1 VTMGAESVGEVVT
14 GALVA
19 RAVEPDAGEGHGS
32 GTKCLNCG
40 AALTGPFCQEC
51 GQSAHVHRTLHAFWH
66 DLAHA
71 VLHFEGKIWQTL
83 PLLAWHPGELTRR
96 YIAGE
101 RVRFVSPMA
110 IFLFSAFLMLAT
122 IHTIGGPLG
131 EPTVHSDSD
140 PAEIRAEY
148 QATQRELAKLE
159 AKRAQ
164 RLKEHRS
171 TEDVDEDIEEARD
184 DLSGLQIAQKA
195 SDLSK
200 DELTIEGDGKA
211 EQLARRIV
219 GKAKDDPELLA
230 YKLQNNA
237 YKFSWALI
245 PISVPFVWMLF
256 AFRRRYKAYDHTIF
270 VTYSIAAMTLLVVG
284 LSALRWIGFSQ
295 ALVLLGLVILPPLHM
310 YRQLRE
316 AYELSH
322 GAALWR
328 AGLLVCFALVS
339 GLLFFMLLTVLGSGD

>member
-1 VTMGAESVGEVVT
+1 MKMGAEGVGEVVT

-19 RAVEPDAGEGHGS
+19 RAVEPDAGEAHGR
-32 GTKCLNCG
+32 GDKCLNCG
-40 AALTGPFCQEC
+40 AALTGPFCHDC
-51 GQSAHVHRTLHAFWH
+51 GQSSHVHRTLHAFWH
-66 DLAHA
+66 DLAHG
-71 VLHFEGKIWQTL
+71 VLHFEGKIWRTL

-131 EPTVHSDSD
+131 KPSVHSDAN

-148 QATQRELAKLE
+148 QTAQQELATLE
-159 AKRAQ
+159 ARRAQ
-164 RLKEHRS
+164 LLKDHRS
-171 TEDVDEDIEEARD
+171 TEDVDEDIEDARD
-184 DLSGLQIAQKA
+184 DLSGLQLAQKA
-195 SDLSK
+195 SDLGK
-200 DELTIEGDGKA
+200 GEVKIAGDGKA
-211 EQLARRIV
+211 EDLARRVV
-219 GKAKDDPELLA
+219 GKARKDPELLA

-237 YKFSWALI
+237 YKYSWALI

-270 VTYSIAAMTLLVVG
+270 VTYSIAAMTLLVIG
-284 LSALRWIGFSQ
+284 LSVLRWIGLNQ

-328 AGLLVCFALVS
+328 AGMLLCFALVA
-339 GLLFFMLLTVLGSGD
+339 GLLFFILLTVLGSGD